1 MSEIRFFRHIFCI
14 VICALFGLLYVHQQ
28 VELLR
33 INYSLNH
40 NRDNLS
46 LLLDQKSTLMYNVV
60 RLQSPFYLEQGLSAK
75 NVNVEIPSRW
85 HTIALAVAE
94 VVK

>member
-1 MSEIRFFRHIFCI
+1 MNLSKFLLAA
-14 VICALFGLLYVHQQ
+14 ALITSLALGYVHQQ

-46 LLLDQKSTLMYNVV
+46 LLLDRKSTLMYNVR

-75 NVNVEIPSRW
+75 NVNLEIPSRW

>member
-1 MSEIRFFRHIFCI
+1 MNLSKFLLAA
-14 VICALFGLLYVHQQ
+14 ALITSLSLSYVHQQ

-46 LLLDQKSTLMYNVV
+46 LLLDRKSTLMYNVR
-60 RLQSPFYLEQGLSAK
+60 RLQSPFYLEQGLSTK